1 VDATSDSHQ
10 SQSVRN
16 NRTRQDKAG
25 SGVGRTWL
33 GRENITTSYCA
44 VVVVTSIYSC
54 SLPLRSTWDRL
65 DTESVLVGRGR
76 PASSRDV
83 VGQSVTEA
91 RHRSKPHILFVQAR
105 GSTPHSASSLPPQ
118 PTPICYTLLHPASY
132 TTAKKTTELLQNLV
146 VSSGAGPDPTYHG
159 LVVTWQT
166 AAGFL
171 RAAILHLHG
180 SIHGYENRPP
190 NHIMTHRTRLSYV
203 ATFDFPM
210 FDRDLARLTANSIV
224 VVVGFSQPYCRV
236 PIPILAPLHLVKAL
250 GCVGGVDCNDSHA
263 ACMRAAALHA
273 LESDPQGRR

>member
-1 VDATSDSHQ
+1 MAALLTRLLVSRPSLLQSAT
-10 SQSVRN
+10 
-16 NRTRQDKAG
+16 
-25 SGVGRTWL
+25 L
-33 GRENITTSYCA
+33 CF
-44 VVVVTSIYSC
+44 
-54 SLPLRSTWDRL
+54 
-65 DTESVLVGRGR
+65 
-76 PASSRDV
+76 
-83 VGQSVTEA
+83 
-91 RHRSKPHILFVQAR
+91 ILLL
-105 GSTPHSASSLPPQ
+105 TPPR
-118 PTPICYTLLHPASY
+118 
-132 TTAKKTTELLQNLV
+132 KKTELLQNLV

-166 AAGFL
+166 AVGFL